1 MPPPSHNIFGSKLL
15 SLGSDEKDDNNF
27 SFEGENDED
36 WASIFSEYEGESF
49 HGNRIFY
56 LEINK
61 NPFFWWKFGAK
72 LLEKIIA
79 LTY

>member
-36 WASIFSEYEGESF
+36 
-49 HGNRIFY
+49 
-56 LEINK
+56 
-61 NPFFWWKFGAK
+61 
-72 LLEKIIA
+72 
-79 LTY
+79 